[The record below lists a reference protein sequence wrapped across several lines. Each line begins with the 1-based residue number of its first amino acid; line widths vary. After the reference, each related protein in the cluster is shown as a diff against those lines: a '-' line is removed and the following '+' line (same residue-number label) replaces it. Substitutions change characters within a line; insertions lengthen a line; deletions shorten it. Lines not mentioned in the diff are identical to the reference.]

1 MNICYFCDTLAI
13 LNLDCTILATKTLT
27 ISGKICLKC
36 VKTKLENNEQETETI
51 KEMEKV
57 V

>member
-1 MNICYFCDTLAI
+1 MNICYFCNTSAI
-13 LNLDCTILATKTLT
+13 INLDCTILATKTLT

-36 VKTKLENNEQETETI
+36 AKTKLENNEQETETI